1 MDFPWYVRPDDTAG
15 IEQGDFLFGFT
26 TIKEGLVKPE
36 LEEGQQPTA
45 IKGIPTKN
53 NLIIISHTCDIEDGT
68 LEAVGY
74 IQLLPVYSF
83 PDFVR
88 NTKTTKGNQG
98 YIFEDKKIG
107 VHLLEKCDFEGFPT
121 GHFVID
127 FMDLRVAPL
136 QEVKNFLQNDSSGK
150 RLRLSTPY
158 LEKMTQRFAHV
169 YMRVGLP
176 EKLIPPEKM
185 DPPTDSTVTPR

>member
-1 MDFPWYVRPDDTAG
+1 
-15 IEQGDFLFGFT
+15 
-26 TIKEGLVKPE
+26 
-36 LEEGQQPTA
+36 
-45 IKGIPTKN
+45 
-53 NLIIISHTCDIEDGT
+53 
-68 LEAVGY
+68 
-74 IQLLPVYSF
+74 
-83 PDFVR
+83 
-88 NTKTTKGNQG
+88 
-98 YIFEDKKIG
+98 
-107 VHLLEKCDFEGFPT
+107 
-121 GHFVID
+121 
-127 FMDLRVAPL
+127 MDLRVAPL